1 MRRGRNNSGLI
12 GWIIGAAVIGIF
24 AFMGFS
30 PLFERDEPKVSISQQ
45 GYWNFRDP
53 IHVNV
58 EDASGLKSFRATI
71 TTPHDEWVVSDQTA
85 PTKEIKQT
93 FDILP
98 PNGVRRVEAASVVL
112 KIEATDNSLWGLFMG
127 NTYKEE
133 FTLVI
138 DQHQPSLSIVA
149 NSYKIQKGGSAI
161 VVFKAEDT
169 NLESLKIQTNFG
181 KTFIAQPFIKKGY
194 YASLVAWPVQEA
206 SFSATVVARDKAG
219 NEAKSGVPFRLKDHA
234 YKVSNIELSDQFLEG
249 KIAELANTYEQ
260 TAGVDDRLQQF
271 SIINEKV
278 RSDNEKIIHDIT
290 SKVSQTLIPDFRP
303 APFYPLVNGQKVA
316 DFGDHRIYS
325 YKGKENLSN
334 AYHMGLDL
342 ASVHMGVI
350 TSSNSGKVVFSQP
363 NGIYGN
369 LPIIDHGLG
378 LFTLYG
384 HCSEVNVQEG
394 DTIVP
399 GQQIAK
405 SGLSGYAMGDHLH
418 FGILV
423 QGIEVRPEEWMDSK
437 WIADNITSVIDTAKV
452 FINQR

>member
-1 MRRGRNNSGLI
+1 MRRGRNNSGII
-12 GWIIGAAVIGIF
+12 GWVIAAVVIAAFG
-24 AFMGFS
+24 FMGFS
-30 PLFERDEPKVSISQQ
+30 PLFEKDDPKVTVSQQ

-58 EDASGLKSFRATI
+58 EDASGLKSFKATL
-71 TTPHDEWVVSDQTA
+71 TTPHDEWVVVDQNTPSKA
-85 PTKEIKQT
+85 TKQT

-98 PNGVRRVEAASVVL
+98 PNGVRRVESASVVL

-138 DQHQPSLSIVA
+138 DQHQPSLSIVS

-161 VVFKAEDT
+161 VVFKAEDA
-169 NLESLKIQTNFG
+169 NLESLKIRTNFG

-219 NEAKSGVPFRLKDHA
+219 NEAKSAIPFRLKDHV

-350 TSSNSGKVVFSQP
+350 TSSNSGKVVFAQP

-369 LPIIDHGLG
+369 LPIIDHGFG
-378 LFTLYG
+378 LYTLYG
-384 HCSEVNVQEG
+384 HCSELNVQEG
-394 DTIVP
+394 DTVLA
-399 GQQIAK
+399 GQPIAK